1 MMCLSRFQDLETR
14 YATIE
19 SELKKSTARFL
30 KVHQDATSHR
40 QKARDADLKLRA
52 VQSQL
57 DTERMRSSQLEDQI
71 ADLQSRLKDSYS
83 RGMMDAAADFLANQL
98 PELQADLVKKCWKA
112 ALEAALVPPDS
123 SMYSRVPSVTQ
134 LEVMAS
140 ETEEEGQAAA
150 GEGEAGQIAIAGV
163 PAAQPQSA
171 DEDVVIVQAAD
182 VAP

>member
-1 MMCLSRFQDLETR
+1 M
-14 YATIE
+14 E
-19 SELKKSTARFL
+19 SELKNSNALCFRIQER
-30 KVHQDATSHR
+30 VASHR
-40 QKARDADLKLRA
+40 QKARDADLKLRD

-57 DTERMRSSQLEDQI
+57 DTEKMRSSQLEDQI
-71 ADLQSRLKDSYS
+71 ADLQNRHAAELKTSYS